1 MSNSGYSPVM
11 FTPSITAKKQMQTN
25 TIPMYMG
32 GSQIESALGFTPII
46 AETKPKNIILKKIS
60 KGSKR
65 NN

>member
-1 MSNSGYSPVM
+1 MNSGYSPVM
-11 FTPSITAKKQMQTN
+11 FTPSLTSRKQMQTN
-25 TIPMYMG
+25 TVSMYMG